1 MKWLLSKLT
10 GIAQAV
16 WGFVLP
22 LLKSQVSKL
31 LADER
36 VQKLA
41 LSYVEQAVGKD
52 LDGDGKHD
60 WAVGNLAGELAFLG
74 IEYTKAGLGIAIEAA
89 YQQWQGQR

>member
-60 WAVGNLAGELAFLG
+60 WAAGNLAGELKFLG
-74 IEYTKAGLGIAIEAA
+74 IEYTKAGLGIAVEAA